1 MLPLNLPAGLASPIR
16 ILCLG
21 AHSDDIEIGC
31 GGTILHLL
39 SQYTSLDVV
48 WVVFSSGREREREA
62 RTSAALF
69 LKQAKR
75 QQVIIKTF
83 RDGFFPYEGAKI
95 KEFFEDLKK
104 DVNPH
109 LIFTHYRADRHQDHR
124 TISDLT
130 WNTWRQH
137 LVLEYEIPK
146 YDGDLGTPN
155 CFIPLTQKIC
165 SRKIKHICDVFQTQ
179 RNKAWLTEDTF
190 RALLRLRGVECAA
203 PEKYAEAFYCR
214 KLVLGTDSE
223 PFRRKHH
230 RSTERRV
237 TMASRAE
244 PGTKTEVRKNG
255 R

>member
-1 MLPLNLPAGLASPIR
+1 MLPLNLPADPTSPLK

-39 SQYTSLDVV
+39 SRYTNVNVV

-75 QQVIIKTF
+75 QQVIVKSF
-83 RDGFFPYEGAKI
+83 RDGFFPYEGTKI
-95 KEFFEDLKK
+95 KEFFEELKK
-104 DVNPH
+104 EVNPD
-109 LIFTHYRADRHQDHR
+109 LVFTHYRTDRHQDHR

-155 CFIPLTQKIC
+155 CFVPLTQQIC
-165 SRKIKHICDVFQTQ
+165 SRKIKYICDVFQTQ
-179 RNKAWLTEDTF
+179 SNKAWLTEDTF
-190 RALLRLRGVECAA
+190 QALLRLRGVECAA
-203 PEKYAEAFYCR
+203 PDKYAEAFYCR
-214 KLVLGTDSE
+214 KFVLGAVEAPSKGRSPRGQAST
-223 PFRRKHH
+223 RR
-230 RSTERRV
+230 
-237 TMASRAE
+237 
-244 PGTKTEVRKNG
+244 
-255 R
+255 